1 MLTWTKTLSVLSV
14 AEAWKRVLFRTPP
27 SLEALS
33 RAPGIKDRWSG
44 AFGWESRPSAGCITR
59 SAPIAALSAA
69 FWNLTPVSMI
79 SSRRLV
85 LRRLRLSRR
94 NHFSVNFYTHHDAV
108 SSWMTRHSYKARPGT
123 KPPYEWPTIRPE
135 RVWPLP
141 TSPYLGS
148 VVADTPVVCRQ
159 TVHLNRSEAL
169 MRQNLDVN

>member
-94 NHFSVNFYTHHDAV
+94 NHFSVNFYTHHDVV
-108 SSWMTRHSYKARPGT
+108 SSWMTRHFHEKAGSCQAFFLVVSTAQPYCRPTGGT
-123 KPPYEWPTIRPE
+123 ISLRPF
-135 RVWPLP
+135 L
-141 TSPYLGS
+141 
-148 VVADTPVVCRQ
+148 
-159 TVHLNRSEAL
+159 
-169 MRQNLDVN
+169 